1 MTNEPTPAED
11 NDPTNTGSSSTAPL
25 PEGSS
30 GTHDGGAGAGSGDS
44 GTKDPTGVE
53 GANPALDDTGGL
65 KAKEAGEA
73 PEAPE
78 DREGLDLSPQGLSD
92 EPAKEEDPESLAK
105 PDNS

>member
-25 PEGSS
+25 PEGTG
-30 GTHDGGAGAGSGDS
+30 GTHDGGAGAGSGGS

-53 GANPALDDTGGL
+53 GANPALDDTGAL
-65 KAKEAGEA
+65 KAKETGEA

-78 DREGLDLSPQGLSD
+78 DTEGLDLSPQGLSD

>member
-1 MTNEPTPAED
+1 MTNDPTPSEE

-25 PEGSS
+25 GS
-30 GTHDGGAGAGSGDS
+30 DQGSGS
-44 GTKDPTGVE
+44 GSKDPTGVE

-65 KAKEAGEA
+65 KASETGDA

-78 DREGLDLSPQGLSD
+78 DREGLDLTPQGLSD
-92 EPAKEEDPESLAK
+92 EPAKEEDSDSLAK

>member
-1 MTNEPTPAED
+1 MTNETTQAED

-25 PEGSS
+25 PDGSAGTSS
-30 GTHDGGAGAGSGDS
+30 GS

-65 KAKEAGEA
+65 KAKETGES
-73 PEAPE
+73 PEAP
-78 DREGLDLSPQGLSD
+78 DNHGDLDLTPQGLSK
-92 EPAKEEDPESLAK
+92 EPAKQEDQDRRAT